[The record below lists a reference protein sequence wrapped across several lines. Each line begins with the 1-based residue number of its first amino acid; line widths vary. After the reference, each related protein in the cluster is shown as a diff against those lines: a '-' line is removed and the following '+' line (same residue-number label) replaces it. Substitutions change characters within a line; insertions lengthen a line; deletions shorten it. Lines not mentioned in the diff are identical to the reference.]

1 MNCKEIQ
8 VKLID
13 YLDKGLEADAMDEIR
28 HHLDNCAECRRE
40 AEELQELLTTMQ
52 GSAAETPPAELRERF
67 DILLQSELNFLVTT
81 NIIQEFPAGE
91 NPAKPAAKVS
101 RFSSPAWR
109 VAASVLLLVSGIG
122 IGVALR
128 SRPQPPVVPDQIAA
142 LRQEVKEMKEEVLFN
157 LINDESASQ
166 RIKAVGY
173 AESMPSPDQP
183 VIVALVN
190 TLNHDKSVNVRL
202 AALYSLS
209 RFADHHNVRDS
220 LVASLGMQTDPIVQ
234 VVLINLLAEK
244 RETRAIAPIRNILTN
259 KKTIKEVRDAAQRGL
274 RSL

>member
-1 MNCKEIQ
+1 MNCKDIQ
-8 VKLID
+8 AKLID
-13 YLDKGLEADAMDEIR
+13 YLDQGLAADAMEAIR
-28 HHLDNCAECRRE
+28 DHLDSCAECRRE
-40 AEELQELLTTMQ
+40 AEELQELLTAMKVNTP
-52 GSAAETPPAELRERF
+52 EIPPAELRERF
-67 DILLQSELNFLVTT
+67 DILLQSELNFLVTN
-81 NIIQEFPAGE
+81 NIIQEFPSAD
-91 NPAKPAAKVS
+91 NPGKPAAKTV
-101 RFSSPAWR
+101 RFSSSAWR

-122 IGVALR
+122 IGVVLH
-128 SRPQPPVVPDQIAA
+128 SRLQPPVAPDQIAA

-183 VIVALVN
+183 VVDALIN

-220 LVASLGMQTDPIVQ
+220 LVASLGMQTEPIIQ

>member
-1 MNCKEIQ
+1 MNCKDIQ

-13 YLDKGLEADAMDEIR
+13 YLDQGLEADAMDTIR
-28 HHLDNCAECRRE
+28 QHLDTCPECRRE
-40 AEELQELLTTMQ
+40 AEELVELFTAMKS
-52 GSAAETPPAELRERF
+52 GTPEMPPPELRERF

-81 NIIQEFPAGE
+81 NIIDEFPAADQ
-91 NPAKPAAKVS
+91 AKGDAVKTV

-109 VAASVLLLVSGIG
+109 VAASVILLLSGIG

-128 SRPQPPVVPDQIAA
+128 SRPAPVPNDQIAA

-173 AESMPSPDQP
+173 VEGMASPDQP
-183 VIVALVN
+183 VIDALVN

-209 RFADHHNVRDS
+209 RFADHRAVRDS
-220 LVASLGMQTDPIVQ
+220 LVASLGVQTEPIIQ

-244 RETRAIAPIRNILTN
+244 RETRAIAPIKNILTN
-259 KKTIKEVRDAAQRGL
+259 KKTLKEVRDAAQRGL
-274 RSL
+274 KEL